1 MCKHRVEHH
10 TDDDDAD
17 NGATPKSYVVELLEA
32 RTHVSD
38 TRAHIRRTVL
48 EEFCKVFSSFL
59 GVLLVA
65 VAAGAAVMLPQRSG
79 RLQGVL

>member
-1 MCKHRVEHH
+1 MCKHRVEHR
-10 TDDDDAD
+10 TDYDDAD
-17 NGATPKSYVVELLEA
+17 NDAYPKSYVVELLQA

-48 EEFCKVFSSFL
+48 EEFCKVLPSFL

-79 RLQGVL
+79 RLQGIL